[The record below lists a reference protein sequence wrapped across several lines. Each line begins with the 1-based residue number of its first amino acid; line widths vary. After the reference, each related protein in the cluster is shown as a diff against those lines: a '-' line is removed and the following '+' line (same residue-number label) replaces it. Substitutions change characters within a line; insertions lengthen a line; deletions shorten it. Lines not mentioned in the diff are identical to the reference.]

1 MTKKMSEKVEV
12 KNVSDSKPVKSK
24 VKDTVKQRAGA
35 SSVEES
41 KLVEPNSVEKVSV
54 QGYFEEEDN
63 FDSREV
69 YDDGEMASA
78 YEMGFIKDAL
88 KRHQEKLAEEKH
100 PDFDGESCVNCG
112 FEIPVLRLNMG
123 KIRCVHCQEKLE
135 KRKKMYA

>member
-88 KRHQEKLAEEKH
+88 KRHQEKLAPEKH